1 MKYFS
6 AFLVCLS
13 ALHAQNADFTTG
25 QAARLVI
32 GQTTFTSQDPNSS
45 DTILGAASGLAYG
58 ADTLFIADSN
68 RVGAFPSN
76 HRVLLYKGV
85 SSMLPSP
92 TDELGFDRKCP
103 VCVGR
108 ATVVLG
114 QPDFTTTAET
124 LPATASALRLPT
136 AVATD
141 GVHVVVAD
149 INHNSVRTWNR
160 IPTINNQP
168 ADVVL
173 GQENFTT
180 SSLPE

>member
-1 MKYFS
+1 MKCIS
-6 AFLVCLS
+6 AFFLCVA
-13 ALHAQNADFTTG
+13 ALPAQTADFITG

-58 ADTLFIADSN
+58 ADTLFVADSN

-76 HRVLLYKGV
+76 HRVLIYKGA
-85 SSMLPSP
+85 SSMFPSP

-103 VCVGR
+103 ICVGR

-114 QPDFTTTAET
+114 QPDFTTTTENMA
-124 LPATASALRLPT
+124 ATASTLRLPT

-141 GVHVVVAD
+141 GVHVAVAD
-149 INHNSVRTWNR
+149 TNHNRVLIWNR
-160 IPTINNQP
+160 IRTINNQQ
-168 ADVVL
+168 ADVVV
-173 GQENFTT
+173 GQQDFTT
-180 SSLPE
+180 AT